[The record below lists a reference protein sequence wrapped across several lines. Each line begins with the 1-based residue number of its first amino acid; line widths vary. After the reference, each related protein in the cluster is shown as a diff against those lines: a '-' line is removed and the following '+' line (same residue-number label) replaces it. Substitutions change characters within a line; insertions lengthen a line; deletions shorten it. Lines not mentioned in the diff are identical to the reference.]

1 MVADVKELEI
11 KNLRLRVSIR
21 QYEFAARLVI
31 SANNLSEI
39 ESGSRRPSPELLKR
53 IIRLI
58 KDIPNGNRAGK

>member
-1 MVADVKELEI
+1 MVADVKGLEI
-11 KNLRLRVSIR
+11 KILRCRAGIW

-31 SANNLSEI
+31 SANSLSEI
-39 ESGSRRPSPELLKR
+39 ESERRQSSPELLKR

>member
-1 MVADVKELEI
+1 MVADVKGLEI
-11 KNLRLRVSIR
+11 KILCLRAGIR

-31 SANNLSEI
+31 SANSLSEI
-39 ESGSRRPSPELLKR
+39 ESGRQQSSPELLKR